1 MSAILEPLGYA
12 PLTPDETDQALDLI
26 AIKPRST
33 AELVRRLS
41 STPAAIR
48 AALEPLIQ
56 TGHLI
61 RPPGGDWRPGE
72 RFGSSPGPRPAPTP
86 RLPELEV
93 PPPEDQPP
101 SLQSRI
107 LALVA
112 AEPGIAQAA
121 VGKRFGAESQT
132 SLACKYLE
140 ATGRIR
146 REKIL
151 GSAALR
157 LFPVAAP
164 EPVPE
169 QAAPEVGRVLPAPG
183 VPSVQ
188 PPAGLSFASESPFAA
203 AGVEPTEHPTGAP
216 PLPEGE
222 EPGDDCEG
230 DGMAA
235 LSGWAKQLQDQINE
249 IARLRSEI
257 RAAWATLGL
266 PPGRDLPAAI
276 LLALESARRAL
287 PLADAGETATLR
299 ARVAELEG
307 QRDAANT
314 AMLAVQAEN
323 SRWLAEIDAALDL
336 AGTPRALGGA
346 ALTPPERA
354 RLLVWTAEREDQT
367 LRDDLAAALAA
378 ETRLSKELSALEDA
392 PAPTLAP
399 RWVETAPGSWDLQAL
414 RPVTIAEIRREA
426 GWCSWSISAGGE
438 TGQARSLE
446 RAKRRAA
453 EAAAEGGGE

>member
-12 PLTPDETDQALDLI
+12 PLTHDEIDQALDLI

-107 LALVA
+107 LALVG

-121 VGKRFGAESQT
+121 VGKRLGAESAT
-132 SLACKYLE
+132 SQACKYLE

-157 LFPVAAP
+157 LFPVSAPPETPAP
-164 EPVPE
+164 EP
-169 QAAPEVGRVLPAPG
+169 A
-183 VPSVQ
+183 SVQ
-188 PPAGLSFASESPFAA
+188 PPED
-203 AGVEPTEHPTGAP
+203 
-216 PLPEGE
+216 EG
-222 EPGDDCEG
+222 GDCEG

-346 ALTPPERA
+346 ALTTPERA

-378 ETRLSKELSALEDA
+378 EARLSAELSAIEDA

-414 RPVTIAEIRREA
+414 RPVTIAEIEQEPG
-426 GWCSWSISAGGE
+426 GWSWSVPDANPDAEPIESGK
-438 TGQARSLE
+438 TRSLE
-446 RAKRRAA
+446 RAKRVAA
-453 EAAAEGGGE
+453 EAAADAGAGRG